1 MKIIIDVGHTS
12 QGEGEREREKASKG
26 AWEIADAFV
35 LRQKRGITLLAAT
48 LETGDESSQD
58 GTLVFIM

>member
-12 QGEGEREREKASKG
+12 QGERERERKG

>member
-12 QGEGEREREKASKG
+12 QGEGERERKG